1 MAIKYLKKAIK
12 TPSTDDH
19 ETRAN
24 VQKILDDLEIR
35 REQGIKEMKR
45 ELLNFE
51 VEGGYLFHLNRTH
64 IHRYYQAKLKKI
76 EEDYLLEKLKKVS

>member
-1 MAIKYLKKAIK
+1 MRIGLLTQKLEE
-12 TPSTDDH
+12 TELTD
-19 ETRAN
+19 
-24 VQKILDDLEIR
+24 KEI
-35 REQGIKEMKR
+35 EQGIKEMKR